1 MKSVYFKSLL
11 IIALLTLGVVMAI
24 GGCGGSGTATTVST
38 RTTALPASATTT
50 TTMQL
55 ASIPLD
61 ELSTFESK
69 DPFIQQ
75 ALAPTSTT
83 TGTGPSGSTT
93 TTKPGTTS
101 TTKKPGTTST
111 TVPTTVTS
119 PTHKLKVLSI
129 DVINGIPVV
138 TFQVDGT
145 VYADKKVGDSVSTSW
160 GGIKVLAIDP
170 QAQTVTLL
178 HGSEVRT
185 LGVGQQILK

>member
-1 MKSVYFKSLL
+1 MKSAYLKSLV
-11 IIALLTLGVVMAI
+11 IIVLVIFGVAMAVA
-24 GGCGGSGTATTVST
+24 GCGDSGSTATVST
-38 RTTALPASATTT
+38 STTVLAATATTT
-50 TTMQL
+50 TTIQL

-69 DPFIQQ
+69 DPFVQQ
-75 ALAPTSTT
+75 ALAPSTT
-83 TGTGPSGSTT
+83 TSGTGTTT

-111 TVPTTVTS
+111 TVPTTVTT
-119 PTHKLKVLSI
+119 PTHVLKILSI
-129 DVINGIPVV
+129 DVINGTPVV

-145 VYADKKVGDSVSTSW
+145 VYADKKVGDTVSTSW
-160 GGIKVLAIDP
+160 GQIKVLAIDP